1 MVSLLCCRKFYNETI
16 CPDTLQFDCHAGNI
30 QREYLVWVCSKVNL
44 PASFWTLS
52 IKDFF
57 QRKKLYN
64 GKTVRTTLT
73 PDTALVSQRDTGK
86 IAPQPQA
93 LTAVQHVPAHTW
105 SSRPAQNHSIRGSQP
120 HTALPDTAGPQST
133 VSVKRNECIRGLGP
147 NWAFLSENNL
157 AVKRFARMEAKQGLQ
172 NTEVNTNRYFNS

>member
-1 MVSLLCCRKFYNETI
+1 MTARLVLLYSKGASVEVTTLVWKKQCNSKQTAQMVSLLCCRKFYNETI

-120 HTALPDTAGPQST
+120 ATDTLLSLILLDHKALYQLKEMN
-133 VSVKRNECIRGLGP
+133 V
-147 NWAFLSENNL
+147 
-157 AVKRFARMEAKQGLQ
+157 
-172 NTEVNTNRYFNS
+172 